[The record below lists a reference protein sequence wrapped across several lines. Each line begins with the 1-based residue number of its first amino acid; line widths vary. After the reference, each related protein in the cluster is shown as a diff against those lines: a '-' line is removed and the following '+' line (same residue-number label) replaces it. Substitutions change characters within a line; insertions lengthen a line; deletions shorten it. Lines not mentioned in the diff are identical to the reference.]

1 VPRIRNLFRL
11 SGPTV
16 AWWAWRHRDEVID
29 WAHFGVRSARK
40 LLRGDRDDP
49 IVEARVRAALSTDPR
64 TRRADGLR
72 VEVHEGVVH
81 LRGAVTSDVRD
92 VAIAIAQRTNG
103 VKRVEDELD
112 IVGQRRRVLRR

>member
-1 VPRIRNLFRL
+1 M
-11 SGPTV
+11 
-16 AWWAWRHRDEVID
+16 ID

-40 LLRGDRDDP
+40 LLSGDRDDP
-49 IVEARVRAALSTDPR
+49 TVEARVRVALSTDPR

-72 VEVHEGVVH
+72 VEVHEGAVH
-81 LRGAVTSDVRD
+81 LRGAVRPDVRD